1 MLIQILIT
9 LPFILILILYQIFK
23 MITNSEK
30 FKALERLKKIKSE
43 NLDKYFK
50 SYYKIFNDQTMV
62 STLDDFNTGKPPA
75 TFTIQEVDVKPSEY
89 TADCYSILM
98 DLCALGN
105 LKKIYIPRCIDDTKS
120 LPENQTLYEQDI
132 GRNLKVGKGSKILEI
147 GSGCGRIAY
156 DMSQFTGADV
166 YGLNIDNEQIKDAE
180 KYAKSQKTD
189 KLKFIFSDLND
200 KQPFEDNFFD
210 GIYTFQ
216 GCVSFISDH
225 ASFFK
230 EMFRILKPG
239 GILYIVDAVLLDNFS
254 RDNKY
259 HLELLKNSRMVMA
272 AGVFVHYKYIEKYA
286 EESGFNILSSKGG
299 TFPNLAQELPL
310 LIKEHAHFNGIEKL
324 VNFCSKL
331 GILPNYM
338 PELIKRLRFG
348 GDDLVKMEENN
359 LLTMDWDFCLQKP

>member
-9 LPFILILILYQIFK
+9 FPFFLILYQIFL
-23 MITNSEK
+23 MITNSDR
-30 FKALERLKKIKSE
+30 FKALERLKKINKES
-43 NLDKYFK
+43 LDKYFQ
-50 SYYKIFNDQTMV
+50 SYDKIFNDQTMV
-62 STLDDFNTGKPPA
+62 STLDDFNKGKPPA

-120 LPENQTLYEQDI
+120 LPENQTLYEQQV
-132 GRNLKVGKGSKILEI
+132 GRNLEVGKDSKILEI

-156 DMSQFTGADV
+156 DMSKFTGADV
-166 YGLNIDNEQIKDAE
+166 YGINIDSEQIKDARNF
-180 KYAKSQKTD
+180 AKSQKTH
-189 KLKFIFSDLND
+189 KLKFKFSDLND
-200 KQPFEDNFFD
+200 RQPFEDNFFD

-225 ASFFK
+225 TSFFN

-239 GILYIVDAVLLDNFS
+239 GILYIVDAVLLDNFN
-254 RDNKY
+254 RENKY

-272 AGVFVHYKYIEKYA
+272 GGVFVHYKYIEKYA
-286 EESGFNILSSKGG
+286 QQSGFDILSSKGG
-299 TFPNLAQELPL
+299 IFPNLAQELPL
-310 LIKEHAHFNGIEKL
+310 LINEHAHFNGIEKL

-331 GILPNYM
+331 RILPSYM

-359 LLTMDWDFCLQKP
+359 LLTMDWDFCFKKP